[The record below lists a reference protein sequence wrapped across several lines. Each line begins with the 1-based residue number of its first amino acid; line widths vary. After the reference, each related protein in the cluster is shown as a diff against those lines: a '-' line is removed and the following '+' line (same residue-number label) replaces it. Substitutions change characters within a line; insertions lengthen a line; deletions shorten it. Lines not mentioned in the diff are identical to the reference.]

1 MADAA
6 HSTTQS
12 LERGLAILSATAEH
26 GGALSL
32 GDLAR
37 LVALSKS
44 TAHRYATTLVHTG
57 YLAQDAQTKH
67 YTLGP
72 RALGLGFAAISSL
85 ELTQVAERPLQA
97 LADQTGYTVSMA
109 VLDGADI
116 VYVDHRRPVRAGF
129 RLELDIHVGSRLPA
143 YCTSMGKMLLSERDP
158 ASLRAILD
166 RTDLARRGPKTI
178 TAREQLLTALAETA
192 RAGLA
197 VNDEELAPGLRSIAA
212 PVRGRSG
219 EIVAAIN
226 IAVHLSAWNATIEA
240 VQARLESPVRRT
252 AGIISTKLGYLG
264 IPVSGS
270 SS

>member
-1 MADAA
+1 MAEATQ
-6 HSTTQS
+6 STTQS

-32 GDLAR
+32 GELSR

-44 TAHRYATTLVHTG
+44 TAHRYATTLVHAG
-57 YLAQDAQTKH
+57 YLAQDAQTKQ

-97 LADQTGYTVSMA
+97 LADETGYTVSMA

-116 VYVDHRRPVRAGF
+116 VYIDHRRPVRAGF

-178 TAREQLLTALAETA
+178 TAREHLLTALAEIA
-192 RAGLA
+192 RVGLA
-197 VNDEELAPGLRSIAA
+197 VNDEELAPGLRSLAA

-252 AGIISTKLGYLG
+252 AGIISTRLGYLG

-270 SS
+270 PS